1 MRGIGLTQQEIKQ
14 HWDASLYE
22 QQENYRHDVDLLLG
36 LLGGEPRRVLDVAC
50 GAGRM
55 ALPHRRAG
63 EAGRH
68 GGRLA
73 GQV

>member
-1 MRGIGLTQQEIKQ
+1 MLAQQEIKS

-22 QQENYRHDVDLLLG
+22 QQEDYRHDVDLLLG

-55 ALPHRRAG
+55 ALPLG
-63 EAGRH
+63 
-68 GGRLA
+68 
-73 GQV
+73 